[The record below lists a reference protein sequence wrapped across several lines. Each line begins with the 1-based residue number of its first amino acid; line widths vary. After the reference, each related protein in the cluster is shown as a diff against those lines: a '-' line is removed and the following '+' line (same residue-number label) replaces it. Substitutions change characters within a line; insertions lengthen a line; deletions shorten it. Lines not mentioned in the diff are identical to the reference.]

1 MEEWLAELQTLSDIA
16 KTEPQAA
23 LSCLTHGLQSK
34 YTFLLRTTPD
44 IIELVQPIQT
54 FIEDTLL
61 PNIFGRAISDE
72 LMRVAKLPCREGGLG
87 IIDLTRQSFLE
98 KSLHISEP
106 LIESVV
112 SGSFELMESI
122 FSLQQRRKNQVYKSN
137 RAESKQRLTEVLDEC
152 SNDLKRMV
160 LLASERGASAW
171 LTMLPIETE
180 GFSLTKSNFRDA
192 LCLRYG
198 LTPDHMPVKC
208 ACSKDFNVEQALS
221 CSKGGFPIVR
231 HNEIR
236 DLFANVLSQVCHDVA
251 LEPQLQEVDR
261 TLTPGSNSQAGARL
275 DISASGVWGGR
286 FEKTLFDVR
295 VFSPLCKTNSGPI
308 QQTYRR
314 HETDKRRNYESRV
327 LEIEGASFCPIVLST
342 SGGQAPATQ
351 ALVKRLATLLS
362 EKLDIPRP
370 ITTSWLRNRLSMA
383 ITRSC
388 IMCLRG
394 ARSRSK
400 APARAWDPYAIET
413 SNSLTQSTLE
423 N

>member
-1 MEEWLAELQTLSDIA
+1 
-16 KTEPQAA
+16 
-23 LSCLTHGLQSK
+23 
-34 YTFLLRTTPD
+34 
-44 IIELVQPIQT
+44 
-54 FIEDTLL
+54 
-61 PNIFGRAISDE
+61 
-72 LMRVAKLPCREGGLG
+72 
-87 IIDLTRQSFLE
+87 
-98 KSLHISEP
+98 
-106 LIESVV
+106 
-112 SGSFELMESI
+112 
-122 FSLQQRRKNQVYKSN
+122 
-137 RAESKQRLTEVLDEC
+137 
-152 SNDLKRMV
+152 
-160 LLASERGASAW
+160 
-171 LTMLPIETE
+171 MLPIETE

-208 ACSKDFNVEQALS
+208 ACSKDFNVEHALS

-314 HETDKRRNYESRV
+314 HETEKRRNYESRV

-342 SGGQAPATQ
+342 SGGQAPTTQ
-351 ALVKRLATLLS
+351 ALVKRVATLLS

-370 ITTSWLRNRLSMA
+370 IK
-383 ITRSC
+383 TRH
-388 IMCLRG
+388 
-394 ARSRSK
+394 
-400 APARAWDPYAIET
+400 
-413 SNSLTQSTLE
+413 STLATE
-423 N
+423 PIEHGHHSILYHVSERCTIEVESPSSRLGSLCHRNIKLFDPEHVRELSLIYFAFSKTQAFTSVHNILFCARIIKPGPPFKY